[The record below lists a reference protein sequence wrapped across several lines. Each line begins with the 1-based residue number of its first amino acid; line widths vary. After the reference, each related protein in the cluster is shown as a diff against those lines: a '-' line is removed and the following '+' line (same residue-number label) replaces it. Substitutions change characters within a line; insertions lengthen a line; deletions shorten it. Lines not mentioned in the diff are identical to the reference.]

1 MVASG
6 GAPGGLKVRQGN
18 ADQYTPLGG
27 PPYPPG
33 SQTPRVRYYTDWGLY
48 PNQPYIIGP
57 PWSSVVAYDLN
68 SGTIK
73 WKVPLGQD
81 AVAEAEGARDTGAF
95 MAEHHGM
102 IVTST
107 GLIFIAASDGK
118 IRALDEETGKVLWTA
133 TLPAGSEG
141 IPAMYEASGRQ
152 YLVVPA
158 SSNINSGGG
167 HAGSGRTPRAVQLG
181 PAQRL
186 RRVRI
191 AREMN
196 APAVVCISLFREPVD
211 CLFAVSMKH
220 GKRAYRSGLRPCSR
234 PVSGHF
240 RMS

>member
-1 MVASG
+1 MPAGNAEKAPAKKIADRGPVVASG

-48 PNQPYIIGP
+48 PNQPYIVGP

-118 IRALDEETGKVLWTA
+118 IRALDEETGKVLWSA

-141 IPAMYEASGRQ
+141 IPAMYEAERTAIPG
-152 YLVVPA
+152 
-158 SSNINSGGG
+158 
-167 HAGSGRTPRAVQLG
+167 GSGVIEYQLG
-181 PAQRL
+181 RWAPGKQRHTAGCALDLAERL
-186 RRVRI
+186 RGVRI

-196 APAVVCISLFREPVD
+196 ASAAASCASYPLPAAP
-211 CLFAVSMKH
+211 
-220 GKRAYRSGLRPCSR
+220 
-234 PVSGHF
+234 
-240 RMS
+240 

>member
-6 GAPGGLKVRQGN
+6 GAPGGLTVREVN
-18 ADQYTPLGG
+18 ADKYTPLGG

-48 PNQPYIIGP
+48 PNQPYIVGP

-68 SGTIK
+68 AGTIK

-118 IRALDEETGKVLWTA
+118 IRALDEDTGKVLWSA

-141 IPAMYEASGRQ
+141 IPAMYEANGRQ

-158 SSNINSGGG
+158 SSNINSGVGTQEAVAHRRLCARTCPKATLRSHCPG
-167 HAGSGRTPRAVQLG
+167 NERIERQLDSYVDARRCASG
-181 PAQRL
+181 
-186 RRVRI
+186 
-191 AREMN
+191 
-196 APAVVCISLFREPVD
+196 
-211 CLFAVSMKH
+211 
-220 GKRAYRSGLRPCSR
+220 
-234 PVSGHF
+234 
-240 RMS
+240 